1 LNPQERATE
10 DSVSYYFREGPSGN
24 VQSVNDGILNKEAPE
39 SESASDPY
47 PVDYSTT
54 TGTAT
59 RWDNAVGGE
68 FDYPDMTPNDEKG
81 LTYTTLPLTE
91 DITLIGHP
99 VVYLWL
105 SSSYEDGNIF
115 VCLEEVDES
124 GFSHYLS
131 EGVLK
136 LSHRALNEPP
146 YDNLGLPY
154 HRSFKEDAEP
164 VTPGK
169 VVELV
174 FDMQPISN
182 VFNAGHRIRV
192 TLTGADKDNAATQI
206 LDLLPTYIVYRNTD
220 YPSHIKLPLFQEK
233 TEITEEEGTSIPE
246 NGSVRLYFLSNHSI
260 LLKRFRVKRIDP
272 LDHSWLF

>member
-1 LNPQERATE
+1 
-10 DSVSYYFREGPSGN
+10 
-24 VQSVNDGILNKEAPE
+24 VQSVNDGILNKEASE

-54 TGTAT
+54 TGTET

-68 FDYPDMTPNDEKG
+68 FDYQDMTPNDEKG
-81 LTYTTLPLTE
+81 LTYTTLPLTQ

-105 SSSYEDGNIF
+105 NSSYKDGNIF
-115 VCLEEVDES
+115 VYLEEVDES
-124 GFSHYLS
+124 GFSHYLT

-146 YDNLGLPY
+146 YDNLGLPLQL
-154 HRSFKEDAEP
+154 P
-164 VTPGK
+164 V
-169 VVELV
+169 L
-174 FDMQPISN
+174 
-182 VFNAGHRIRV
+182 
-192 TLTGADKDNAATQI
+192 
-206 LDLLPTYIVYRNTD
+206 
-220 YPSHIKLPLFQEK
+220 QEK
-233 TEITEEEGTSIPE
+233 IEITEEGGASIPE

-260 LLKRFRVKRIDP
+260 LLKRFRVKKTDP